1 MIAKTLAVA
10 LALSA
15 AAAPAF
21 ADCAGHKMKTDTSA
35 QTTRRFSPGVNIPAG
50 LIDNR
55 YVPQGLTS
63 WPNWNGTSEDLLLI
77 AAYHDGDG
85 NSEPDGASAGSSRS
99 TIRLRSELVDR
110 PTL

>member
-35 QTTRRFSPGVNIPAG
+35 QTTPQQPVVRPA
-50 LIDNR
+50 
-55 YVPQGLTS
+55 TS
-63 WPNWNGTSEDLLLI
+63 S
-77 AAYHDGDG
+77 
-85 NSEPDGASAGSSRS
+85 
-99 TIRLRSELVDR
+99 
-110 PTL
+110 